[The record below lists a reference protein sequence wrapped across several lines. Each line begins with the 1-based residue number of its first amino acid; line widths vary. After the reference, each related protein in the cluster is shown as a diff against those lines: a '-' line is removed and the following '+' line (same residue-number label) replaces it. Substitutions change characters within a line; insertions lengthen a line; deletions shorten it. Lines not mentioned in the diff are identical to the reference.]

1 MDAAWRM
8 ALLSELLLL
17 ALAGVGALLLGASP
31 GHRLGLERGRL
42 GWGRTLGVSA
52 GLLCLSAAADA
63 VLRGAGLR
71 ETGHLAELDRMIRT
85 SPDGLALT
93 LATLAVLPAVAEELL
108 FRGLIQGALIGWL
121 GPLPAVIATA
131 ALFGTLHGDPAHAGS
146 AFVLGLYLGVVM
158 WTARSVWPAML
169 AHAINNTLGVLT
181 ASGHLPVT
189 GWAGIGPAALWGGLS
204 AALLTASCWSCWRG
218 ASPKGTALQRGRD
231 PADV

>member
-17 ALAGVGALLLGASP
+17 GFAGVGALLMGGGLGR
-31 GHRLGLERGRL
+31 RLGLEPGRL
-42 GWGRTLGVSA
+42 GWGRALGLSA

-85 SPDGLALT
+85 APDGLAFT
-93 LATLAVLPAVAEELL
+93 LVALAALPAVAEELL

-121 GPLPAVIATA
+121 GPLTAVIATA
-131 ALFGTLHGDPAHAGS
+131 ALFGALHGDPAHAGS
-146 AFVLGLYLGVVM
+146 AFVLGLYLGVVA

-169 AHAINNTLGVLT
+169 AHATNNALGVLT
-181 ASGHLPVT
+181 ASGHLPVA
-189 GWAGIGPAALWGGLS
+189 GWAGTGPAALWGGLS
-204 AALLTASCWSCWRG
+204 AALLIASCWSSWRG
-218 ASPKGTALQRGRD
+218 DLPKGGTLQRGRD
-231 PADV
+231 PADL